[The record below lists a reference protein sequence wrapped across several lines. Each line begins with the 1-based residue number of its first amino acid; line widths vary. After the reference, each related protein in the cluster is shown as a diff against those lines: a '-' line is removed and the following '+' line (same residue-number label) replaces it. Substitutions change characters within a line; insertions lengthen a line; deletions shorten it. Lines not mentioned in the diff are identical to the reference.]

1 MQFSNDF
8 LWGAASASYQIE
20 GAYLEDGKGEN
31 IWDAYCQESG
41 HVAHGENGNVAC
53 DHYHRFRED
62 VKMMQKMGIKNYRF
76 SISWTRIL
84 PDGTGAVNQKG
95 IQFYSDLVTKVQHG
109 IDVPGTTIHV
119 FYATK
124 MGKKY
129 EKRYWTYFKNPNIRR
144 HNMQHEEL
152 FCCHSAEWVEEVK
165 NSVEGDRQ

>member
-62 VKMMQKMGIKNYRF
+62 VKMMQKIGIKNYRF

-84 PDGTGAVNQKG
+84 PDGTGAVNQKRHSVLFG
-95 IQFYSDLVTKVQHG
+95 FGRCSAGSWYYSNG
-109 IDVPGTTIHV
+109 YPVPLGLSV
-119 FYATK
+119 CPAP
-124 MGKKY
+124 
-129 EKRYWTYFKNPNIRR
+129 ERR
-144 HNMQHEEL
+144 L
-152 FCCHSAEWVEEVK
+152 AE
-165 NSVEGDRQ
+165 SGFF

>member
-95 IQFYSDLVTKVQHG
+95 I
-109 IDVPGTTIHV
+109 
-119 FYATK
+119 
-124 MGKKY
+124 
-129 EKRYWTYFKNPNIRR
+129 
-144 HNMQHEEL
+144 
-152 FCCHSAEWVEEVK
+152 
-165 NSVEGDRQ
+165 

>member
-53 DHYHRFRED
+53 DHYHLFRED

-95 IQFYSDLVTKVQHG
+95 IQFYSDLSMLCWKLVLLQWLPCSTG
-109 IDVPGTTIHV
+109 I
-119 FYATK
+119 
-124 MGKKY
+124 
-129 EKRYWTYFKNPNIRR
+129 IRMPCTR
-144 HNMQHEEL
+144 K
-152 FCCHSAEWVEEVK
+152 AA
-165 NSVEGDRQ
+165 G

>member
-62 VKMMQKMGIKNYRF
+62 VKMMQKMGY
-76 SISWTRIL
+76 
-84 PDGTGAVNQKG
+84 QKLSVLH
-95 IQFYSDLVTKVQHG
+95 QLDSY
-109 IDVPGTTIHV
+109 
-119 FYATK
+119 
-124 MGKKY
+124 
-129 EKRYWTYFKNPNIRR
+129 
-144 HNMQHEEL
+144 
-152 FCCHSAEWVEEVK
+152 SAEWNGCCQPEGH
-165 NSVEGDRQ
+165 SVLFGFGRCSAGSWYYSNGYPVPLGLSVCPAPERRLAESGFF

>member
-62 VKMMQKMGIKNYRF
+62 VKMMQKMGIKTIGSPSAGLVFCRMGRVLSTRRAF
-76 SISWTRIL
+76 SSIRIWSMLCWKLVLLQWLPCSTGIIHMPCTRKAA
-84 PDGTGAVNQKG
+84 G
-95 IQFYSDLVTKVQHG
+95 
-109 IDVPGTTIHV
+109 
-119 FYATK
+119 
-124 MGKKY
+124 
-129 EKRYWTYFKNPNIRR
+129 
-144 HNMQHEEL
+144 
-152 FCCHSAEWVEEVK
+152 
-165 NSVEGDRQ
+165 